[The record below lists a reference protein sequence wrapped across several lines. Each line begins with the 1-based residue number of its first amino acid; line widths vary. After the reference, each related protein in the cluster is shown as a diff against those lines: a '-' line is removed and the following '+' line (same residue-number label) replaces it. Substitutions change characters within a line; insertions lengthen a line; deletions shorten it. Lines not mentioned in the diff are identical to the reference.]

1 MEKRAAYQSDLS
13 EVEWEIA
20 RRHIPGKGKLGR
32 PPRYEKRE
40 ILNAIL
46 YISKEGC
53 TWRDMPHDL
62 PPWRLVYYYFEK
74 WQAEGIWER
83 INDALR
89 EKVREKSGKKKSPR
103 LRSSTARALR
113 WLGSAESVVT
123 MRAKRSW
130 EERDIFS
137 WTPLE

>member
-13 EVEWEIA
+13 EVEWEMV

-40 ILNAIL
+40 ILNGIF
-46 YISKEGC
+46 YISKGGC
-53 TWRDMPHDL
+53 AWRDMPHDL

-89 EKVREKSGKKKSPR
+89 EKVRVKSGKKKSPR
-103 LRSSTARALR
+103 LRSSIARALR
-113 WLGSAESVVT
+113 WLGSPESVAT
-123 MRAKRSW
+123 MRERRFSD
-130 EERDIFS
+130 ERDIFS
-137 WTPLE
+137 SIPLD

>member
-13 EVEWEIA
+13 EMEWDIV

-32 PPRYEKRE
+32 PPRYEKRD
-40 ILNAIL
+40 ILDVIL
-46 YISKEGC
+46 YITKEGC
-53 TWRDMPHDL
+53 TWRGLPHDL

-103 LRSSTARALR
+103 LRSSIARALR
-113 WLGSAESVVT
+113 WLGSPESVVT
-123 MRAKRSW
+123 MRERRFSD
-130 EERDIFS
+130 ERDIFS
-137 WTPLE
+137 SIPWE

>member
-13 EVEWEIA
+13 EVEWEMV
-20 RRHIPGKGKLGR
+20 RRHIPGQGKLGR

-40 ILNAIL
+40 ILDAIL

-53 TWRDMPHDL
+53 TWRGLPHDL

-74 WQAEGIWER
+74 WQGEGIWER

-89 EKVREKSGKKKSPR
+89 EKVRVKSGKKKSPR
-103 LRSSTARALR
+103 LRSSIARALR
-113 WLGSAESVVT
+113 WLGSPESVAT
-123 MRAKRSW
+123 MRERRFS

-137 WTPLE
+137 SIPWE

>member
-1 MEKRAAYQSDLS
+1 MARAAYPSDLS
-13 EVEWEIA
+13 DVEWEMV

-40 ILNAIL
+40 VLSAIL

-53 TWRDMPHDL
+53 TWRGLPHDL

-83 INDALR
+83 INNSLR

-103 LRSSTARALR
+103 LRSSIARALR
-113 WLGSAESVVT
+113 WLGSAESVAT
-123 MRAKRSW
+123 MRERRFSD
-130 EERDIFS
+130 ERDIFS
-137 WTPLE
+137 SIPWE

>member
-13 EVEWEIA
+13 EVEWEMV

-40 ILNAIL
+40 ILDAIL

-53 TWRDMPHDL
+53 TWRGLPHDL

-89 EKVREKSGKKKSPR
+89 EKVRVKSGKKKSPR
-103 LRSSTARALR
+103 LRSSIARALR
-113 WLGSAESVVT
+113 WLGSPESVVT
-123 MRAKRSW
+123 MRERRFSD
-130 EERDIFS
+130 ERDIFS
-137 WTPLE
+137 SIPLD

>member
-1 MEKRAAYQSDLS
+1 MAREAYPSDLS
-13 EVEWEIA
+13 DVEWEMV

-40 ILNAIL
+40 VLSAIL

-53 TWRDMPHDL
+53 TWRGLPHDL

-74 WQAEGIWER
+74 WQAEGVWER
-83 INDALR
+83 INDSLQ

-103 LRSSTARALR
+103 LRSSIARALR
-113 WLGSAESVVT
+113 WLGSPESGAT
-123 MRAKRSW
+123 MRERRFSD
-130 EERDIFS
+130 ERDTFS
-137 WTPLE
+137 SIPWE